1 MILVILRTEYQLV
14 LNLFRLPDKEFFID
28 NAEEKIHM
36 VKNNIRHI
44 IVIEKTVVFILLLI

>member
-1 MILVILRTEYQLV
+1 M
-14 LNLFRLPDKEFFID
+14 D